1 MRAREEGLAERGL
14 ALVSVLGLLV
24 LLTMVALAFVSL
36 MNAEQRLAG
45 GAYRNTAALYL
56 AEAGVEKA
64 LWHLANRAPDGSRDG
79 SWRPVGYQE
88 ELGAGSFVIE
98 EIKEE
103 PAGVL
108 AITVR
113 GEVGGAVRRIR
124 RIARIAPRALTY
136 GLFSGDV
143 VLARQSRTY
152 VVPSLKMEEACQR
165 FGDIAVSREFWF
177 DKDVVLNSLD
187 GQKVH
192 DPLPDLVLVG
202 EARLILGNKEW
213 LLNDVDALRREV
225 PGAYVGTLRNEE
237 VSMPSVD
244 LEAYRALAKEN
255 TSNVDI
261 NHTVGERTLDRVMS
275 EKKDSLYTA
284 EQFER
289 ILAHLDRQRR
299 EGKELRLAGVVFVE
313 GAVSVGR
320 ALLIDEG
327 ALIVRGSIRV
337 MDRARLEVR
346 HGPQTS
352 TLPGVIAYGD
362 GGMIRLGK
370 EATVNVD
377 GLLFAGAGLEVIKAS
392 VDVRGAI
399 LAGQGIL
406 NQDGLVVVRYQ
417 PSVLRTIGLSR
428 TAHVLLRPLTWQELP

>member
-1 MRAREEGLAERGL
+1 MRFRQDGH
-14 ALVSVLGLLV
+14 ALVSVLILFLI
-24 LLTMVALAFVSL
+24 LNMFALAFISL
-36 MNAEQRLAG
+36 MNAEQRLVG
-45 GAYRNTAALYL
+45 GAYRSAAALYL

-64 LWHLANRAPDGSRDG
+64 LWYLAHPAPDGSRDG
-79 SWRPVGYQE
+79 SWRPVDHQE
-88 ELGAGSFVIE
+88 ELGAGRFVIE

-113 GEVGGAVRRIR
+113 GEVGGVVRRIR
-124 RIARIAPRALTY
+124 RVARIAPKALAY

-143 VLARQSRTY
+143 VLAGQSRTH
-152 VVPSLKMEEACQR
+152 VVPFLKKEEACQR
-165 FGDIAVSREFWF
+165 LGDIAVSREFWF
-177 DKDVVLNSLD
+177 DKDVALNSLD

-213 LLNDVDALRREV
+213 LLNDVNALRREV

-244 LEAYRALAKEN
+244 LETYRALAREN
-255 TSNVDI
+255 RSNLDL

-275 EKKDSLYTA
+275 EKRDSLYTA

-289 ILAHLDRQRR
+289 VLAYLDRQRR
-299 EGKELRLAGVVFVE
+299 EGKDLRLAGVVFVE

-327 ALIVRGSIRV
+327 ALIVRGSIRI

-352 TLPGVIAYGD
+352 HLPGVIAAGD
-362 GGMIRLGK
+362 GGMIRLGR
-370 EATVNVD
+370 EATLNVD
-377 GLLFAGAGLEVIKAS
+377 GLLLAGTGLEVIKAS
-392 VDVRGAI
+392 VEVRGAI